1 MIGKELDSTER
12 ITMKYRTQEEHEM
25 GRMKGLAAILG
36 VLVLMVVV
44 TACGSGESSTTPA
57 TNSSATFFENASGN
71 TGASQAAN
79 EPDTEPD
86 VVRQDES
93 AAQASDIAHIA
104 LTAKQTGLPVE
115 SVVER
120 ATAFNWFIVIAA
132 VSVGL
137 GVLGTI
143 FWVWMLVDCAT
154 KEPEE
159 GNSKVVW
166 TIIIVFTHLVG
177 AAIYFFVRRPQ
188 RRAEADG
195 C

>member
-1 MIGKELDSTER
+1 
-12 ITMKYRTQEEHEM
+12 MKCRTQEEHEM

-71 TGASQAAN
+71 TVAL
-79 EPDTEPD
+79 
-86 VVRQDES
+86 QDES
-93 AAQASDIAHIA
+93 AAQIS
-104 LTAKQTGLPVE
+104 
-115 SVVER
+115 
-120 ATAFNWFIVIAA
+120 WFTVIAA

-154 KEPEE
+154 KEPDE

>member
-1 MIGKELDSTER
+1 
-12 ITMKYRTQEEHEM
+12 MKYRTQEEHEK

-57 TNSSATFFENASGN
+57 TNLSATFFENASGN

-93 AAQASDIAHIA
+93 AAQASAIEF
-104 LTAKQTGLPVE
+104 QQ
-115 SVVER
+115 
-120 ATAFNWFIVIAA
+120 AFGWFRVIAA

-154 KEPEE
+154 KEPDK

>member
-1 MIGKELDSTER
+1 
-12 ITMKYRTQEEHEM
+12 MKYRTQWEHKM

-57 TNSSATFFENASGN
+57 TNSSATFFENANGN

-79 EPDTEPD
+79 EPDTE
-86 VVRQDES
+86 S
-93 AAQASDIAHIA
+93 GI
-104 LTAKQTGLPVE
+104 
-115 SVVER
+115 
-120 ATAFNWFIVIAA
+120 NWFSLIAA

-137 GVLGTI
+137 GALGTI

-154 KEPEE
+154 KEPDE

-195 C
+195 R

>member
-1 MIGKELDSTER
+1 
-12 ITMKYRTQEEHEM
+12 M

-44 TACGSGESSTTPA
+44 TAYGSGESSSTPA
-57 TNSSATFFENASGN
+57 TNSSATFSENASGN

-86 VVRQDES
+86 VARQDES
-93 AAQASDIAHIA
+93 AAQASD
-104 LTAKQTGLPVE
+104 
-115 SVVER
+115 VER
-120 ATAFNWFIVIAA
+120 AIAFHWFRVISA

-154 KEPEE
+154 KEPDE

-166 TIIIVFTHLVG
+166 TIIIVLTHLVG

-195 C
+195 Y

>member
-1 MIGKELDSTER
+1 
-12 ITMKYRTQEEHEM
+12 MKYRTQEEHEI

-79 EPDTEPD
+79 E
-86 VVRQDES
+86 DES
-93 AAQASDIAHIA
+93 AI
-104 LTAKQTGLPVE
+104 
-115 SVVER
+115 
-120 ATAFNWFIVIAA
+120 NWFSVIAA

>member
-1 MIGKELDSTER
+1 MTGKELDSTER
-12 ITMKYRTQEEHEM
+12 ITMKYRTQWEHKM

-86 VVRQDES
+86 VVVRQDES
-93 AAQASDIAHIA
+93 AIS
-104 LTAKQTGLPVE
+104 
-115 SVVER
+115 
-120 ATAFNWFIVIAA
+120 WFTVIAA

-154 KEPEE
+154 KEPDE

-166 TIIIVFTHLVG
+166 TIIIVLTHLVG

>member
-1 MIGKELDSTER
+1 M
-12 ITMKYRTQEEHEM
+12 
-25 GRMKGLAAILG
+25 
-36 VLVLMVVV
+36 
-44 TACGSGESSTTPA
+44 
-57 TNSSATFFENASGN
+57 
-71 TGASQAAN
+71 
-79 EPDTEPD
+79 
-86 VVRQDES
+86 
-93 AAQASDIAHIA
+93 
-104 LTAKQTGLPVE
+104 
-115 SVVER
+115 
-120 ATAFNWFIVIAA
+120 IAA

>member
-1 MIGKELDSTER
+1 MEVGTPGGVEVTF
-12 ITMKYRTQEEHEM
+12 
-25 GRMKGLAAILG
+25 KGSSG
-36 VLVLMVVV
+36 F
-44 TACGSGESSTTPA
+44 GSSFAEFT
-57 TNSSATFFENASGN
+57 
-71 TGASQAAN
+71 
-79 EPDTEPD
+79 
-86 VVRQDES
+86 
-93 AAQASDIAHIA
+93 I
-104 LTAKQTGLPVE
+104 
-115 SVVER
+115 
-120 ATAFNWFIVIAA
+120 NWFSVIAA

-154 KEPEE
+154 KEPDE

-166 TIIIVFTHLVG
+166 TIIIVLTHLVG

>member
-1 MIGKELDSTER
+1 MLPRPLVQFLSAPLVHFHTALD
-12 ITMKYRTQEEHEM
+12 KHEM

-71 TGASQAAN
+71 TVA
-79 EPDTEPD
+79 P

-93 AAQASDIAHIA
+93 AAQI
-104 LTAKQTGLPVE
+104 
-115 SVVER
+115 
-120 ATAFNWFIVIAA
+120 NWFSLIAA

-154 KEPEE
+154 KEPDE
-159 GNSKVVW
+159 GNNKVVW
-166 TIIIVFTHLVG
+166 TLIIVFTHLIG
-177 AAIYFFVRRPQ
+177 AALYFFVRRPR
-188 RRAEADG
+188 RRAEATS
-195 C
+195 

>member
-1 MIGKELDSTER
+1 
-12 ITMKYRTQEEHEM
+12 M

-71 TGASQAAN
+71 TVAPQ

-93 AAQASDIAHIA
+93 AAQI
-104 LTAKQTGLPVE
+104 
-115 SVVER
+115 
-120 ATAFNWFIVIAA
+120 NWFSLIAA

-188 RRAEADG
+188 RRAESG
-195 C
+195 RLLGRRQHHG

>member
-1 MIGKELDSTER
+1 MNRVQVL
-12 ITMKYRTQEEHEM
+12 
-25 GRMKGLAAILG
+25 LAGLG
-36 VLVLMVVV
+36 VAAVMVIGV
-44 TACGSGESSTTPA
+44 ACGSGESSPTRDTS
-57 TNSSATFFENASGN
+57 SSATFFENASGN
-71 TGASQAAN
+71 TVAPV
-79 EPDTEPD
+79 EPDTE
-86 VVRQDES
+86 S
-93 AAQASDIAHIA
+93 AIS
-104 LTAKQTGLPVE
+104 
-115 SVVER
+115 
-120 ATAFNWFIVIAA
+120 WFSLIAA

>member
-1 MIGKELDSTER
+1 
-12 ITMKYRTQEEHEM
+12 MKYRTQEEHEM

-71 TGASQAAN
+71 TVAPQ
-79 EPDTEPD
+79 EPDTEP

-93 AAQASDIAHIA
+93 AAQIS
-104 LTAKQTGLPVE
+104 
-115 SVVER
+115 
-120 ATAFNWFIVIAA
+120 WFSLIAA

-154 KEPEE
+154 KEPDE